1 MTKGFSKEN
10 SCSGVQKK
18 GNDLTGRY
26 IMLFNLSPKQQELI
40 NLVGT
45 LAREKFVPRAEKYD
59 REASFPFENYAD
71 LRAHNL
77 LALCIPESEGGW
89 GADYQTY
96 CLVAAE
102 MARYCVTTALTLN
115 MHCATTMW
123 IGSMIDGLRLPGD
136 VQATHAARRSA
147 AYRRVVQDGA
157 LHAQPFSE
165 GNQAAAGKQA
175 FTTIATRHKDG
186 WLINGRKIFASLS
199 GAADYYVI
207 LATEDKPDASARD
220 TLFLAIPKDVE
231 GFSIVGD
238 WDPLGMRGT
247 VSRTLVMKDVF
258 IPNDLQLMPS
268 GVYHQLALRWPHM
281 FLTLTPSY
289 MGLCQAIYDFTV
301 AYLRG
306 EIPPMR
312 EKRRRQPLKQ
322 AAVAELKIML
332 EGARALFLSAIAEAG
347 PDPSKEARLRAYAT
361 QYTVMETCNRMAT
374 LAVRT
379 CGGQSILRPLPLERM
394 YRDSRCGSLMLP
406 WTAEI
411 CIERLGR
418 ECLYEPGERDD

>member
-1 MTKGFSKEN
+1 MS
-10 SCSGVQKK
+10 
-18 GNDLTGRY
+18 
-26 IMLFNLSPKQQELI
+26 FNLTPKQKELI
-40 NLVGT
+40 ELVRT
-45 LAREKFVPRAEKYD
+45 LGQERFAPRAEKYD

-102 MARYCVTTALTLN
+102 LARYCSTTALTLN

-123 IGSMIDGLRLPGD
+123 IGDMVDDLALPGE
-136 VQATHAARRSA
+136 VRAEHARRRSA
-147 AYRRVVQDGA
+147 AYERIVKHGA

-165 GNQAAAGKQA
+165 GNQAAAGKEA
-175 FTTIATRHKDG
+175 FGTKASRRDNS
-186 WLINGRKIFASLS
+186 WVINGRKIFASLS
-199 GAADYYVI
+199 GAADYYVV
-207 LATEDKPDASARD
+207 LATEDKPNATARD
-220 TLFLAIPKDVE
+220 TLFLAIPKDTE
-231 GFSIVGD
+231 GFAITGV

-247 VSRTLVMKDVF
+247 VSRTLLMRDVV
-258 IPNDLQLMPS
+258 IPEEFQLMPS
-268 GVYHQLALRWPHM
+268 GVYFRLAVRWPHM

-289 MGLCQAIYDFTV
+289 MGLSQAIFDFTV

-306 EIPPMR
+306 EIPPMQG
-312 EKRRRQPLKQ
+312 KRRKQPLKQ
-322 AAVAELKIML
+322 AAVAEMKIML
-332 EGARALFLSAIAEAG
+332 ENARAMFHTAIAEAG
-347 PDPSKEARLRAYAT
+347 PDPSKEARLRAYVT
-361 QYTVMETCNRMAT
+361 QYTVMETCTKLAA

-406 WTAEI
+406 WTAEL

-418 ECLYEPGERDD
+418 ECLYEPGERDE

>member
-1 MTKGFSKEN
+1 MVLDF
-10 SCSGVQKK
+10 
-18 GNDLTGRY
+18 
-26 IMLFNLSPKQQELI
+26 SPKQKELI
-40 NLVGT
+40 DLVGT
-45 LAREKFVPRAEKYD
+45 LGREKFVPRAEKYD

-102 MARYCVTTALTLN
+102 LARYCVTTALTLN

-123 IGSMIDGLRLPGD
+123 IGDMIDELGLPSD
-136 VQATHAARRSA
+136 VQAVHAERRSA
-147 AYRRVVQDGA
+147 AYRRVVHNGA

-175 FTTIATRHKDG
+175 FATLATRQRNG

-199 GAADYYVI
+199 GAADYYVV
-207 LATEDKPDASARD
+207 LATEDKPNASARD
-220 TLFLAIPKDVE
+220 TLFLAIPKDAE

-247 VSRTLVMKDVF
+247 VSRTLLMKDVF
-258 IPNDLQLMPS
+258 VPGELQLMPS
-268 GVYHQLALRWPHM
+268 GVYYQLALRRPHM

-306 EIPPMR
+306 EVPPML
-312 EKRRRQPLKQ
+312 EKRRKQPLKQ
-322 AAVAELKIML
+322 AAVAELRIML
-332 EGARALFLSAIAEAG
+332 EGAHALFHTAIAEAKM
-347 PDPSKEARLRAYAT
+347 DPGKEARLRAYAT
-361 QYTVMETCNRMAT
+361 QYTVMETCNRMAA

-418 ECLYEPGERDD
+418 ECLYEPGEHDD

>member
-1 MTKGFSKEN
+1 LRNIAIMPLNLTPQ
-10 SCSGVQKK
+10 QKK
-18 GNDLTGRY
+18 L
-26 IMLFNLSPKQQELI
+26 IELI
-40 NLVGT
+40 RT
-45 LAREKFVPRAEKYD
+45 LGREKFLPRAEKYD

-77 LALCIPESEGGW
+77 LALCIPESAGGW

-102 MARYCVTTALTLN
+102 LGRYCATTALTLN

-123 IGSMIDGLRLPGD
+123 IGSMVDELGLPRD
-136 VQATHAARRSA
+136 VQAVHAARRSA
-147 AYRRVVQDGA
+147 VYRRVVQKGT

-175 FTTIATRHKDG
+175 FTTTATRHGNG

-199 GAADYYVI
+199 GAADYYVVV
-207 LATEDKPDASARD
+207 ATEDKPDASARD
-220 TLFLAIPKDVE
+220 TLFLAIPKDAE

-247 VSRTLVMKDVF
+247 VSRTLLMKDVF
-258 IPNDLQLMPS
+258 VPDELQLMPF

-281 FLTLTPSY
+281 FLTLTPTY
-289 MGLCQAIYDFTV
+289 MGLSQAIYDFTV

-306 EIPPMR
+306 EVPPMR
-312 EKRRRQPLKQ
+312 DKRRKQPLKQ

-332 EGARALFLSAIAEAG
+332 ENARALFYTAISEAG
-347 PDPSKEARLRAYAT
+347 LDPSKEARLRAYAM
-361 QYTVMETCNRMAT
+361 QYTVMETCNRMAA
-374 LAVRT
+374 LAIRT

-418 ECLYEPGERDD
+418 ECLYEPGERDE

>member
-1 MTKGFSKEN
+1 MSLN
-10 SCSGVQKK
+10 
-18 GNDLTGRY
+18 LT
-26 IMLFNLSPKQQELI
+26 PKQKELI
-40 NLVGT
+40 ELVRT
-45 LAREKFVPRAEKYD
+45 LGREKFAPRAEKYD

-102 MARYCVTTALTLN
+102 LARYCSTTALTFN
-115 MHCATTMW
+115 MHSATIMW
-123 IGSMIDGLRLPGD
+123 TGSMVDNLKLPSD
-136 VQATHAARRSA
+136 IQREHHRRRSA
-147 AYRRVVQDGA
+147 AYQQVVQQGV
-157 LHAQPFSE
+157 LYAQSFSE
-165 GNQAAAGKQA
+165 GNQAAAGREA
-175 FTTIATRHKDG
+175 FTTKATRQGSG
-186 WLINGRKIFASLS
+186 WVINGRKIFASLS
-199 GAADYYVI
+199 GAADYYVVV
-207 LATEDKPDASARD
+207 ATEDKANATARD
-220 TLFLAIPKDVE
+220 TLFLAIPKDAE
-231 GFSIVGD
+231 GLSIVGD

-247 VSRTLVMKDVF
+247 VSRTLLIKNVF
-258 IPNDLQLMPS
+258 IPDDLQLMPF
-268 GVYHQLALRWPHM
+268 GVYYQLAVRWPHM

-289 MGLCQAIYDFTV
+289 MGLSQAIFDFTV

-306 EIPPMR
+306 EVPPMR
-312 EKRRRQPLKQ
+312 DKRRKQPLKQ
-322 AAVAELKIML
+322 AAVAEMKIML
-332 EGARALFLSAIAEAG
+332 ESARALFHAAIAEAG
-347 PDPSKEARLRAYAT
+347 PDPSKEARMRAYVT
-361 QYTVMETCNRMAT
+361 QYTVMETCNKLAA

-418 ECLYEPGERDD
+418 ECLYEPGERDE

>member
-1 MTKGFSKEN
+1 MGL
-10 SCSGVQKK
+10 
-18 GNDLTGRY
+18 D
-26 IMLFNLSPKQQELI
+26 LSPKQKELI
-40 NLVGT
+40 ELVGT
-45 LAREKFVPRAEKYD
+45 LGREKFVLRAEKYD

-77 LALCIPESEGGW
+77 LALCIPEAEGGW

-102 MARYCVTTALTLN
+102 LARYCVTTALTLN

-123 IGSMIDGLRLPGD
+123 IGDMIDELELPSD
-136 VQATHAARRSA
+136 VQAVHAERRSA
-147 AYRRVVQDGA
+147 AYRRVVHNGA

-175 FTTIATRHKDG
+175 FTTLATRQGDG
-186 WLINGRKIFASLS
+186 WLVNGRKIFASLS
-199 GAADYYVI
+199 GAADYYVV
-207 LATEDKPDASARD
+207 LATEDKPNASARD
-220 TLFLAIPKDVE
+220 TLFLAIPKDAE

-247 VSRTLVMKDVF
+247 VSRTLLMKDVF
-258 IPNDLQLMPS
+258 VPDELQLMPL
-268 GVYHQLALRWPHM
+268 GVYYQLALRRPHM

-306 EIPPMR
+306 EVPPMA
-312 EKRRRQPLKQ
+312 EKRRKQPLKQ
-322 AAVAELKIML
+322 AAVAELRIML
-332 EGARALFLSAIAEAG
+332 EGARALFHTAIAEATM
-347 PDPSKEARLRAYAT
+347 DPGKEARLRAYAT
-361 QYTVMETCNRMAT
+361 QYTVMETCNRMAA

-418 ECLYEPGERDD
+418 ECLYESGERDD

>member
-1 MTKGFSKEN
+1 MNLTPR
-10 SCSGVQKK
+10 QK
-18 GNDLTGRY
+18 
-26 IMLFNLSPKQQELI
+26 ELI
-40 NLVGT
+40 ELVST
-45 LAREKFVPRAEKYD
+45 LGRERFAPRAEKYD

-102 MARYCVTTALTLN
+102 LARYCTTTALTLN

-123 IGSMIDGLRLPGD
+123 MGSMVDDLNLPPD
-136 VQATHAARRSA
+136 IQATHSARRSA
-147 AYRRVVQDGA
+147 TYQRVVQAGA

-165 GNQAAAGKQA
+165 GNQAAAGRQPFA
-175 FTTIATRHKDG
+175 TTATRSTGG
-186 WLINGRKIFASLS
+186 WLVTGRKIFASLS
-199 GAADYYVI
+199 GAADYYVV
-207 LATEDKPDASARD
+207 LATEAKPDASARD
-220 TLFLAIPKDVE
+220 TLFLAIPKDAD
-231 GFSIVGD
+231 GFSIVGE

-247 VSRTLVMKDVF
+247 VSRTLLMNNVF
-258 IPNDLQLMPS
+258 VPDECQLMPA
-268 GVYHQLALRWPHM
+268 GVYYQLALRWPHM
-281 FLTLTPSY
+281 FMTLTPSY
-289 MGLCQAIYDFTV
+289 MGLCQAIFDFTV

-306 EIPPMR
+306 EIPPMQ
-312 EKRRRQPLKQ
+312 EKRRKQPLKQ

-332 EGARALFLSAIAEAG
+332 ESARALFLTSIAEARL
-347 PDPSKEARLRAYAT
+347 DPSKEARLRAYVT
-361 QYTVMETCNRMAT
+361 QYTVMETAQRMAA
-374 LAVRT
+374 LAIRT

-394 YRDSRCGSLMLP
+394 YRDARCGSLMLP

-418 ECLYEPGERDD
+418 ESLYEAGERDE

>member
-1 MTKGFSKEN
+1 MSLHLTAK
-10 SCSGVQKK
+10 QK
-18 GNDLTGRY
+18 
-26 IMLFNLSPKQQELI
+26 ELI
-40 NLVGT
+40 DLVST
-45 LAREKFVPRAEKYD
+45 LGREKFAPRAERYD
-59 REASFPFENYAD
+59 REASFPYENYAD

-77 LALCIPESEGGW
+77 LALCIPESESGW

-102 MARYCVTTALTLN
+102 LARYCSTTALTLN
-115 MHCATTMW
+115 MHCATTLW
-123 IGSMIDGLRLPGD
+123 IGDMVDDLELPD
-136 VQATHAARRSA
+136 AVQAEHARRRSA
-147 AYRRVVQDGA
+147 VYERVVKHGA

-165 GNQAAAGKQA
+165 GNQAAAGKEA
-175 FTTIATRHKDG
+175 FVTKATRRGNG
-186 WLINGRKIFASLS
+186 WVINGRKIFASLS
-199 GAADYYVI
+199 GAADYYVV
-207 LATEDKPDASARD
+207 LATEDKPDATARD
-220 TLFLAIPKDVE
+220 TLFLAIPKDAA
-231 GFSIVGD
+231 GFSIIGD

-247 VSRTLVMKDVF
+247 VSRTLLMQNVV
-258 IPNDLQLMPS
+258 IPEELQLMPA
-268 GVYHQLALRWPHM
+268 GVYYRLAVRWPHM

-289 MGLCQAIYDFTV
+289 MGLSQAIFDFTV

-312 EKRRRQPLKQ
+312 EKRRKQPLKQ
-322 AAVAELKIML
+322 AAVAEMKIML
-332 EGARALFLSAIAEAG
+332 ENARTMFHTAIAEAG
-347 PDPSKEARLRAYAT
+347 PDPSKEARLRAYVT
-361 QYTVMETCNRMAT
+361 QYTVMETCNKLAA

-418 ECLYEPGERDD
+418 ECLYEPGERDE